1 MVAMLS
7 TAGDLSHASRCK
19 LLSEACEL
27 LTGVATMLEQ
37 REAVADD
44 PVAWM
49 SPGKETLEF
58 SRPDTVYGSHTIPL
72 YASRHARQ
80 VPDGLDESSCVPV
93 NRPNIYAAGWTD
105 YRGCMLSAAPP
116 APSQA
121 AE

>member
-1 MVAMLS
+1 
-7 TAGDLSHASRCK
+7 
-19 LLSEACEL
+19 
-27 LTGVATMLEQ
+27 MLEQ

-93 NRPNIYAAGWTD
+93 TRPNIYAAGWND
-105 YRGCMLSAAPP
+105 YRGCMLRSEERRVGKECV
-116 APSQA
+116 STLRCWWSSFH
-121 AE
+121 